1 MGTFHSVLSDGFCE
15 GKLKDLRSPF
25 PLDQPLE
32 LDGQNFLH
40 DSDLEDIEDDEKPTD
55 EIPEATVDTLRSP
68 LKSPVFGSGFSS
80 PFSPQIPELESM
92 GAVSSIRGTRSVVSG
107 THLGKVAVL
116 RDITFVT

>member
-1 MGTFHSVLSDGFCE
+1 MLSDGFSE

-40 DSDLEDIEDDEKPTD
+40 DSDLEDTEDEEELTV
-55 EIPEATVDTLRSP
+55 EIPEATADTLRSP
-68 LKSPVFGSGFSS
+68 LKSPMFGSGFSS

-92 GAVSSIRGTRSVVSG
+92 GAVSSICGTRSAGSG

-116 RDITFVT
+116 RDVSFVT